1 MLTVLLSRFPR
12 RAATPFAGVLGEVK
26 HSLTMRQRSLNL
38 TMGQRSL
45 NIITMHGAAQPNKI
59 QTGVKCSKIRLRQL
73 RRSRVKSYE

>member
-1 MLTVLLSRFPR
+1 MTVLLSRFPR

-26 HSLTMRQRSLNL
+26 HSLTMRQRSLN
-38 TMGQRSL
+38 
-45 NIITMHGAAQPNKI
+45 ITMHGAAQPNKI

>member
-12 RAATPFAGVLGEVK
+12 RAATPFAGVLGEVR
-26 HSLTMRQRSLNL
+26 HALTMRQRSLNI

-45 NIITMHGAAQPNKI
+45 NITMHGAAQPNKI
-59 QTGVKCSKIRLRQL
+59 RTRVKCSKIRLRQL